1 MTSNITRAFLT
12 VLPVSVGDV
21 SKQNHVTS
29 AQAMSRA
36 EPIEMGQ
43 VPVHD
48 RRWMTRF
55 PLRVRSPFLVTMAVV
70 EVPVAAVEVMEEAAG
85 DPEEEVMEE
94 DMENPVGSREE
105 ESQAEADRPKVEP
118 MMVALPDSNVLRFL
132 SRIRTQSRRAQINK
146 ATTTIP
152 TLTTMVRQ
160 VPEALCRLASD
171 FPAPGIPVGFK
182 M

>member
-1 MTSNITRAFLT
+1 MALQTPTPRIRTR
-12 VLPVSVGDV
+12 
-21 SKQNHVTS
+21 
-29 AQAMSRA
+29 
-36 EPIEMGQ
+36 E
-43 VPVHD
+43 
-48 RRWMTRF
+48 
-55 PLRVRSPFLVTMAVV
+55 V
-70 EVPVAAVEVMEEAAG
+70 EDMEEAAG

-132 SRIRTQSRRAQINK
+132 SRIRTQSRRAQINR

-160 VPEALCRLASD
+160 VPEASCKSALDCRV
-171 FPAPGIPVGFK
+171 PVIPVGYK